1 MITGIIMASGFSNR
15 MGKDKLLI
23 EINGKKIIE
32 WVIIALKDS
41 NLDEIILVYRTEE
54 IKKIGESYG
63 IKTVFN
69 PNAHLGQSQSVIHG
83 VSKSKGDCYM
93 FFVGD
98 QPFISTK
105 LINDLIEE
113 HKKNPIKIVI
123 PYYQD
128 KINMPIL
135 FPADFKEDLLKVT
148 GDKGGREIIQKNP
161 SRIKK
166 VEIQDKSLIID
177 IDTIEDYD
185 NWCKM
190 PQH

>member
-15 MGKDKLLI
+15 MGRDKLLI

-32 WVIIALKDS
+32 WVIEALKDS
-41 NLDEIILVYRTEE
+41 NLDEIILVYRTDE
-54 IKKIGESYG
+54 IKKIAESYG

-69 PNAHLGQSQSVIHG
+69 PNAHLGQSQSVILG
-83 VSKSKGDCYM
+83 VSISKGDCFM

-98 QPFISTK
+98 QPFISTE
-105 LINDLIEE
+105 LINNLIEE
-113 HKKNPIKIVI
+113 HKKNPSKIVI

-135 FPADFKEDLLKVT
+135 FPSDFKEDLLKVK

-161 SRIKK
+161 SKIKK
-166 VEIQDKSLIID
+166 VEIQEQSLVID

-185 NWCKM
+185 IWCKM
-190 PQH
+190 PQQ